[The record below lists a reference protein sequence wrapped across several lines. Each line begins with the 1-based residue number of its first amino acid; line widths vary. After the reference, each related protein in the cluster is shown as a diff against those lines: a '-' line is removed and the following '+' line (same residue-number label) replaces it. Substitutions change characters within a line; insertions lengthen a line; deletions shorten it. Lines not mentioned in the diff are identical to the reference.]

1 MGTNQTILQN
11 TQADEQNVIHFDD
24 GILGFEE
31 VKEYLLYHEDE
42 DGVIWSLQAARAD
55 VPSFIVVDPYPFIS
69 DYNAQ
74 LTQAE
79 LAYFGE
85 TGTENLCVLVVAV
98 IKPNLKDSVVN
109 LKAPIVIDVNS
120 KKAKQIILENGDY
133 PIRFK
138 LFADKE

>member
-1 MGTNQTILQN
+1 MGTNQTVLQN
-11 TQADEQNVIHFDD
+11 TEADEQNVIHFDE

-31 VKEYLLYHEDE
+31 IKEYLLYHEDE
-42 DGVIWSLQAARAD
+42 DGVIWSLQAAGID

-69 DYNAQ
+69 DYNPQ
-74 LTQAE
+74 LTQSE
-79 LAYFGE
+79 LNYFGE
-85 TGTENLCVLVVAV
+85 TDTENLCVLVVAV

-109 LKAPIVIDVNS
+109 LKAPIVIDVNN
-120 KKAKQIILENGDY
+120 KKAKQIILENCDY

>member
-1 MGTNQTILQN
+1 MGTNQTVLQN
-11 TQADEQNVIHFDD
+11 TGVDEQNIIHFDE
-24 GILGFEE
+24 GMLGFEE

-42 DGVIWSLQAARAD
+42 NGIIWSLQSTEAD
-55 VPSFIVVDPYPFIS
+55 VPSFIVVDPYPLVS
-69 DYNAQ
+69 DYNPQ
-74 LTQAE
+74 LTKAE
-79 LAYFGE
+79 LDYFGE
-85 TGTENLCVLVVAV
+85 TDTANLCVLVVAV

-120 KKAKQIILENGDY
+120 KKAKQIILENCDY